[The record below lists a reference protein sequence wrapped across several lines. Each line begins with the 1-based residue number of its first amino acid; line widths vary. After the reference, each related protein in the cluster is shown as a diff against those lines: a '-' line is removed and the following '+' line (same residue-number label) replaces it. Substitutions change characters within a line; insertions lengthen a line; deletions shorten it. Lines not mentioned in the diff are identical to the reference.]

1 MLNRNLPAPF
11 ALSQGLGGDTAA
23 MLMATGHCKGSL
35 CKITEYADPSLC
47 APRSVC
53 MHLAVQSLHFV
64 YGDLLRI
71 LAWLDVGKSEMGEV
85 LLSLSRKG

>member
-1 MLNRNLPAPF
+1 MKCSAGDLPAPF

-23 MLMATGHCKGSL
+23 MLMATGLCKG
-35 CKITEYADPSLC
+35 TEYADPSLC

-53 MHLAVQSLHFV
+53 LHLAVQSLHFV

-71 LAWLDVGKSEMGEV
+71 LAWLDVGKI
-85 LLSLSRKG
+85 

>member
-1 MLNRNLPAPF
+1 MKCSTGNPPAPF

-23 MLMATGHCKGSL
+23 MLMATGL
-35 CKITEYADPSLC
+35 CRGTEYVDPSLC
-47 APRSVC
+47 APRSVY
-53 MHLAVQSLHFV
+53 LHID

-85 LLSLSRKG
+85 LLSREG